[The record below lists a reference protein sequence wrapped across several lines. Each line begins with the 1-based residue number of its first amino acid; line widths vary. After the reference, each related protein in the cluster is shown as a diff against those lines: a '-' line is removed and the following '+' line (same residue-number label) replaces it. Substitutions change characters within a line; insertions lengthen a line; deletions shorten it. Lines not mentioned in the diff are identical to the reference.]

1 MGRSVGDKRLENRGE
16 NIGNDKVLESDQVL
30 NEGATLGV
38 ERGHSG
44 AEDGRGGGL
53 IRHDVSNVAAELPP
67 REQEVSLREGDQ
79 LIQQSE
85 YTK

>member
-1 MGRSVGDKRLENRGE
+1 MRCGGGTFRSRGWW
-16 NIGNDKVLESDQVL
+16 
-30 NEGATLGV
+30 
-38 ERGHSG
+38 
-44 AEDGRGGGL
+44 GGL
-53 IRHDVSNVAAELPP
+53 IRHDVSNVSAELPP